1 MAEESDVISVVD
13 RVGNCR
19 TSVVTSN
26 ANPQSRNLPAYE
38 TGGHHNDR
46 HHGRGDRC
54 LALACKR
61 TNATIKLAIVPAQG
75 IVESS
80 VGRLGVLLL
89 SERPLLVCTVAQGP
103 GVVWCRRCVGG
114 RLRLDGVTDAEDEE
128 VANIEGRTATHW
140 VTIVHCT
147 IAIGDI

>member
-1 MAEESDVISVVD
+1 MEDPLMAEESDVISVVD

-26 ANPQSRNLPAYE
+26 ASLNPATYGE

-128 VANIEGRTATHW
+128 VASIEGVGRLRTGSPLY
-140 VTIVHCT
+140 IVQ
-147 IAIGDI
+147 